1 MLKYRLDGFDGSDLK
16 VYSRNSYSYELIWD
30 DVDINKLAIQKNWF
44 KMILEDKDEFDKLC
58 GEYALMFVWYED

>member
-1 MLKYRLDGFDGSDLK
+1 LK

-58 GEYALMFVWYED
+58 REYALMFVWYED

>member
-1 MLKYRLDGFDGSDLK
+1 LK